1 MLHCELLRP
10 HEDPPRHRDS
20 EPERSMGIP
29 VTLILESCSSRGKT
43 CEYKIA

>member
-1 MLHCELLRP
+1 
-10 HEDPPRHRDS
+10 
-20 EPERSMGIP
+20 MGIP